1 MELLPLKLSELAG
14 AAAARL
20 DVRTLEDELSALP
33 VTALHDLLPH
43 LSLFYLDRLQ
53 GALQKQGV
61 SLEPKWKQLCQEL
74 VGKQVGCR
82 GSVTTQHNHPH
93 DEGETTWHE
102 RFMGL
107 LFRVALGGLES
118 AVSRKHLVLPFTSD
132 PRFCALEMCAP
143 HVRRLAVAH
152 PLDAF
157 CSLLQPSRGP
167 VLSTLARTLT
177 SLTFKHLGFDCCP
190 RRERLVAVVQSLSSL
205 REVSFERCLTL
216 RAELLDCV
224 LGACVA
230 SERAGKRDE
239 AEAVEEADTAK
250 RVRRD
255 ASAPTLAHSDATAGD
270 VDDETELLYS
280 DLSPEEHCWDDNDS
294 SEDLFDLSLTEGP
307 RLCCCRKTL
316 MPVSVATVLECL
328 GIDAVDPEGS
338 CDFYAGGRGPGWDL
352 PFYLPARTAAP
363 TGPYRAPCPPLTVTV
378 LRLVGMPLS
387 VQCVAYLEDA
397 LSRWICLEK
406 LVLIDTELENRLLCV
421 LHALRRL
428 SRLPATRFSH
438 LDLRDDA
445 LAVPMLTVAGCVL
458 SSFPRLRSL
467 LLATVLPAV
476 SPGVPLQGCR
486 LRGALP
492 PCQLRELSLCSCSRE
507 VNLGRLLELLEAT
520 RGSLRCV
527 SLRGRTLAHRDDLA
541 TVLRSLAAPGNRLDS
556 LRLEDMGTRLDLDTL
571 AEAVMA
577 TRISELALR
586 HCPPSFEA
594 NAPQWDGLALALRQ
608 NANLRRLVL
617 ARNRLGREGLRVLA
631 SLFSEGAACRV
642 AHLDVSFNCL
652 PPDALLEF
660 ALALGGEGSASRRLE
675 VLDITGNRL
684 LREPA
689 VAQRALVMLRSRVD
703 HVLHD
708 DWDATHAFAD
718 HVSVM

>member
-1 MELLPLKLSELAG
+1 MELFPLKLSELAG

-20 DVRTLEDELSALP
+20 DVLTLEGELPALP
-33 VTALHDLLPH
+33 VTALYDLLPH

-53 GALQKQGV
+53 GALQQQGV

-82 GSVTTQHNHPH
+82 GSVATQHKHPH

-190 RRERLVAVVQSLSSL
+190 TRERLGAVVQSLSSL

-224 LGACVA
+224 LSACVA
-230 SERAGKRDE
+230 SERAGKHDE
-239 AEAVEEADTAK
+239 AEAVEEAGNAK

-255 ASAPTLAHSDATAGD
+255 TSAPVVTHSDATAGD
-270 VDDETELLYS
+270 VDNETELLYS
-280 DLSPEEHCWDDNDS
+280 DLSPEEHCSDDNNS

-307 RLCCCRKTL
+307 RMCCCRKTV

-328 GIDAVDPEGS
+328 GIEAVDPEGS
-338 CDFYAGGRGPGWDL
+338 CDFYAGGRGPGWDS
-352 PFYLPARTAAP
+352 PFYSPARTSAP

-406 LVLIDTELENRLLCV
+406 LVLIDT
-421 LHALRRL
+421 
-428 SRLPATRFSH
+428 
-438 LDLRDDA
+438 DLRDDA

-467 LLATVLPAV
+467 LLATVLPVV

-520 RGSLRCV
+520 CGSLRCV

-541 TVLRSLAAPGNRLDS
+541 TVLHSLAAPGNRLDS

-571 AEAVMA
+571 AEAVRA
-577 TRISELALR
+577 TRVGELALR

-594 NAPQWDGLALALRQ
+594 NAPRWDALVLALRQ

-617 ARNRLGREGLRVLA
+617 ARNRLGREGLRALA
-631 SLFSEGAACRV
+631 SLFSEGAACHV
-642 AHLDVSFNCL
+642 THLDVSFNCL
-652 PPDALLEF
+652 PPDSLLEF
-660 ALALGGEGSASRRLE
+660 ALALGGEGSAPRRLE

-689 VAQRALVMLRSRVD
+689 VARRALMMLRSCVD

-708 DWDATHAFAD
+708 DWDTTHAFAD

>member
-1 MELLPLKLSELAG
+1 MELFPLKLSELAG

-20 DVRTLEDELSALP
+20 DVLTLEGELPALP
-33 VTALHDLLPH
+33 VTALYDLLPH

-53 GALQKQGV
+53 GALQQQGV

-82 GSVTTQHNHPH
+82 GSVATQHKHPH

-132 PRFCALEMCAP
+132 TRFCALEMCAP

-190 RRERLVAVVQSLSSL
+190 TREQLGAVVQSLSSL

-224 LGACVA
+224 LSACVA
-230 SERAGKRDE
+230 SERAGKHDE
-239 AEAVEEADTAK
+239 AEAVEEAGNAK

-255 ASAPTLAHSDATAGD
+255 TSTPMVTHSDATAGD
-270 VDDETELLYS
+270 VDNETELLYS
-280 DLSPEEHCWDDNDS
+280 DLSPEEHCSDDNNS

-307 RLCCCRKTL
+307 RMCCCRKTV

-328 GIDAVDPEGS
+328 GIEAVDPEGS
-338 CDFYAGGRGPGWDL
+338 CDFYAGGRGPGWDS
-352 PFYLPARTAAP
+352 PFYSPARTAAP

-406 LVLIDTELENRLLCV
+406 LVLIDT
-421 LHALRRL
+421 
-428 SRLPATRFSH
+428 
-438 LDLRDDA
+438 DLRDDA

-467 LLATVLPAV
+467 LLATVLPVV

-541 TVLRSLAAPGNRLDS
+541 TVLHSLAAPGNRLDS

-571 AEAVMA
+571 AEAVRA
-577 TRISELALR
+577 TRVGELALR

-594 NAPQWDGLALALRQ
+594 NAPRWDALVLALRQ

-617 ARNRLGREGLRVLA
+617 ARNRLGREGLRALA
-631 SLFSEGAACRV
+631 SLFSEGAACHV
-642 AHLDVSFNCL
+642 THLDVSFNCL
-652 PPDALLEF
+652 PPDSLLEF
-660 ALALGGEGSASRRLE
+660 ALALGGEGSAPRRLE

-689 VAQRALVMLRSRVD
+689 VARRALMMLRSCVD

-708 DWDATHAFAD
+708 DWDTTHAFAD